1 MTDTDKK
8 ILEVI
13 SEMSPAVKD
22 YSRELEGNPQVVKD
36 FVDYAV
42 SNKEYAWRAA
52 WILHHYSEKFPRE
65 LDQYA
70 QILINSL
77 KDVAGHGHI
86 REILKVIYKLK
97 LSEEQTSEM
106 FDICYDFLQNN
117 KLQSSVRGM
126 SFMFLMRVANEYPE
140 LKGEI
145 EVIFENIKDFLSP
158 GIRHGME
165 MRLRNKILTK

>member
-1 MTDTDKK
+1 MTETDKK

-13 SEMSPAVKD
+13 SEMNPAVKN
-22 YSRELEGNPQVVKD
+22 YSKDMEGNPQIVKD
-36 FVDYAV
+36 FVYYAV
-42 SNKEYAWRAA
+42 SDKEHAWRAA

-65 LDQYA
+65 MDKYA
-70 QILINSL
+70 QNLIDAL
-77 KDVAGHGHI
+77 KTVERHGHM
-86 REILKVIYKLK
+86 RELLKIIYKLK
-97 LSEEQTSEM
+97 LTEEQTSEV

-126 SFMFLMRVANEYPE
+126 SFMFLIRVADEYPE

-145 EVIFENIKDFLSP
+145 EAIFENIKDFLSP

-165 MRLRNKILTK
+165 MRLKNKILTK